1 MKSIILKVIT
11 EKGFYIFIAVAGFLS
26 SLTTMFI
33 DLDAQISI
41 RLLLAFLTIFLFILV
56 IFFSIL
62 NKIIWEKQII
72 DIIRIIKVLDNGKLI
87 LKTNQKISIN
97 SLLTVYVNNEQ
108 YEDLQYLFYVE
119 NIQDNGL
126 ISIKILKTFSEKID
140 ENLIKK
146 GIVKTTIPNNILGEL
161 NV

>member
-72 DIIRIIKVLDNGKLI
+72 DIIRIIKVLDNGI

-108 YEDLQYLFYVE
+108 YEDLQYLCYVE
-119 NIQDNGL
+119 NIQENGL